1 MPENAQRQKQLDEL
15 FRGDAF
21 QSLPLALSARLA
33 EGRISLA
40 EVRDL
45 VPGRVVPLD
54 TPVGEA
60 SQLIAEGITIAR
72 GEIVEIQGRLEFR
85 ITGLGEEP

>member
-15 FRGDAF
+15 FQSGGFR
-21 QSLPLALSARLA
+21 SLPLTLSARLA
-33 EGRISLA
+33 DGRISLA

-45 VPGRVVPLD
+45 LPGRVVPLE

-60 SQLIAEGITIAR
+60 SELIAEGITIAR

-85 ITGLGEEP
+85 ITGLGEGS